1 MKISYTY
8 IDSNGLGYPYLI
20 EGSKED
26 LQPLINYLNTIQI
39 YKQEDEPFSA
49 NYLDTDSG
57 FYICTKE
64 LINLQENQELLDI
77 ELVKS

>member
-8 IDSNGLGYPYLI
+8 IDNGLGYPYLI

-39 YKQEDEPFSA
+39 YKQEDEPFLA
-49 NYLDTDSG
+49 NYHDPDSG

-64 LINLQENQELLDI
+64 FINLQENQELLDI